1 MEDIFTMGYLK
12 KYINIYKKQ
21 YIIAFIFLT
30 IEAICDLMQPTI
42 MSKIIDKGV
51 SAKDMNY
58 VLHMGA
64 IMLMITALGAISAV
78 VRNIVSS
85 NVSQKFGSQLR
96 GDLFKKI
103 QSFSFNSID
112 KFQGASLITRLT
124 NDVTQVQNFAHGM
137 MRIFV
142 KAPILCIGSLVMA
155 SLINPPMAII
165 LLVIVPVIA
174 EIIYIN
180 MRVGYPF
187 FVKMQRALD
196 KVNSVMREYLSGVRV
211 VKAFNR
217 FNHEVN
223 RFEEVNNELT
233 GVSING
239 MRAMAIFN
247 PAIALTVN
255 IGIVLVLWFGGV
267 KVNNGTM
274 QVGQIIAFTN
284 YMTQILF
291 SLVMMSHVF
300 SMFIRAK
307 ASAERIGEVFE
318 IENEHEEIKS
328 SDELDEISG
337 RVDFENVTFSYAGAS
352 EPALKNISFT
362 CKTGE
367 TLAIIGSTGSG
378 KSSLV
383 NLIPRFYDVTEGSVK
398 VDGVDV
404 KRIDIKKLRKSIAVV
419 PQKTTLF
426 TGTIL
431 ENIRWGNENAT
442 LEEVE
447 SWAKVSQAH
456 EFILSFPEGYN
467 TVLGQGGVNL
477 SGGQKQRISIARA
490 LIKRPKILILDDST
504 SAVDVNTEGKIRREL
519 KKHLGDT
526 TCILIAQRITSVM
539 GTDRILVLDD
549 GSIAGIGT
557 HKDLMN
563 ECEIYKDIYRSQIGE
578 EGTSN
583 EF

>member
-1 MEDIFTMGYLK
+1 MGYLK

>member
-1 MEDIFTMGYLK
+1 MGYLK

-539 GTDRILVLDD
+539 GADRILVLDD